1 MKRRR
6 FAVLSGFGIT
16 ALALPAACYNPLTP
30 AYDPLLAEPE
40 LLSQIWEPE
49 TLVEMGALYR
59 NLTPGERTEEALV
72 AVLFPKAQGTAAST
86 VEWVKERI
94 RDDFREGDLVM
105 LDGWMLSR
113 TEARQCALYSI
124 RHAR

>member
-30 AYDPLLAEPE
+30 AYDPLLAQPE

-49 TLVEMGALYR
+49 TLVEIGALYR

-72 AVLFPKAQGTAAST
+72 AVLFPEAPGTTDST
-86 VEWVKERI
+86 VEWVKKRI

-113 TEARQCALYSI
+113 TEARQCALFSI

>member
-16 ALALPAACYNPLTP
+16 ALVFPAACYNPLTP
-30 AYDPLLAEPE
+30 AYDPLLAQPE
-40 LLSQIWEPE
+40 LLSRIWEPE

-72 AVLFPKAQGTAAST
+72 AVLFPKAPGTAAST

>member
-16 ALALPAACYNPLTP
+16 ALTFPAACYNPLTP

-40 LLSQIWEPE
+40 LLSRIWEPE
-49 TLVEMGALYR
+49 TLMEIGALYR

-72 AVLFPKAQGTAAST
+72 AVLFPKAAGSTAST
-86 VEWVKERI
+86 VEWVRERI